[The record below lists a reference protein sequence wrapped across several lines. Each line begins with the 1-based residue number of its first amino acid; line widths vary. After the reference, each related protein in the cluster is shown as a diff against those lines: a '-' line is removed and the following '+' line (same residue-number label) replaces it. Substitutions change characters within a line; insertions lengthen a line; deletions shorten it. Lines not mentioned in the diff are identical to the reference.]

1 MFDKPSIHLK
11 LIGFSE
17 IDQSR
22 FEAIFSLA
30 ESNLH
35 RPWIIV
41 NDSTADF
48 YLLSANLPSQFDQD
62 KVLQALPRDR
72 CIFYSTQ
79 DVRQNRYELR
89 VDSNFIPRRN
99 ALVNLLNE
107 VSSSLENGE
116 TTMPPPLAQSDQ
128 NIAPIPLAPPGPTT
142 SSGEDVFDPGQGLL
156 ALLLSARHMP
166 QILSFPESAGSTVI
180 YLDGS
185 NNYYCALGLEQLEAY
200 FASSANISMHPISTA
215 ELLDSVA
222 AEKLKPLPL
231 SSLIWY
237 TAFKSSQGRRLK
249 GHLKGQIVQLKR
261 WPDLGLPG
269 CRQLV
274 RLAAFMQSNS
284 LDLETI
290 AAQTQTSQEQV
301 YDFYNACEIIG
312 LIQQGE
318 SVEIHSKQINTE
330 KRSLLTKIGK
340 RLSQTSSQI

>member
-1 MFDKPSIHLK
+1 MFDKSSIHLK

-48 YLLSANLPSQFDQD
+48 YLLSANLPSQLDQD
-62 KVLQALPRDR
+62 NVLQALPRDR

-79 DVRQNRYELR
+79 DVQQNRYELR

-128 NIAPIPLAPPGPTT
+128 KVAPIPLATPGPGT
-142 SSGEDVFDPGQGLL
+142 SGEDVFDPGQGLL

-166 QILSFPESAGSTVI
+166 QILSFPESTGSTVI

-185 NNYYCALGLEQLEAY
+185 NNYYCTLGLEQLEAC
-200 FASSANISMHPISTA
+200 FASSANITTHPISAA

-237 TAFKSSQGRRLK
+237 AAFKSSQGRRLK
-249 GHLKGQIVQLKR
+249 GYSKGQIVQLKR

-290 AAQTQTSQEQV
+290 AAQTQTPPEQV

-318 SVEIHSKQINTE
+318 SAEIHSKRINTE